1 MGSQS
6 HVSRLRR
13 ATEHRTATWNQ
24 NFAFAMAVPL
34 RNRVIKLEIWG
45 TYDRKRQGKILAHAY
60 IPLFSAMNSGQDPQG
75 QSTGC
80 QPRYRGHWL
89 PWCQDQARACQAAAG
104 GTECH
109 HPRQGSVGAR
119 HSSTRGGTLASHEH
133 IPPCVR
139 LPKLRLQ

>member
-80 QPRYRGHWL
+80 QPPVQGPLAAMVSGPGKGVSGRSGGH
-89 PWCQDQARACQAAAG
+89 
-104 GTECH
+104 
-109 HPRQGSVGAR
+109 
-119 HSSTRGGTLASHEH
+119 
-133 IPPCVR
+133 
-139 LPKLRLQ
+139 